1 MSENNNRF
9 EIDGILSFI
18 KGCRIFLFG
27 ETTPSS
33 AQFSTF
39 NTLEQ
44 SSDNPSVYTKLSCFL
59 PWVAQQY
66 NLNYDQQ
73 GDDPACSQG
82 TGNITDVTSE
92 DRVCLGNPSFGT
104 TVQELDEKEC
114 IFPFYF
120 DGQLVNDCIQLGKK
134 EHLKLKLILC
144 YIFMF

>member
-9 EIDGILSFI
+9 EVDGILSFI

-27 ETTPSS
+27 AAPAS

-39 NTLEQ
+39 NSLEQ
-44 SSDNPSVYTKLSCFL
+44 RSDNPSVYTKLSCFL

-73 GDDPACSQG
+73 INDPACSQG

-92 DRVCLGNPSFGT
+92 DRVCLG
-104 TVQELDEKEC
+104 V
-114 IFPFYF
+114 
-120 DGQLVNDCIQLGKK
+120 LVDTRFR
-134 EHLKLKLILC
+134 EILQVD
-144 YIFMF
+144 